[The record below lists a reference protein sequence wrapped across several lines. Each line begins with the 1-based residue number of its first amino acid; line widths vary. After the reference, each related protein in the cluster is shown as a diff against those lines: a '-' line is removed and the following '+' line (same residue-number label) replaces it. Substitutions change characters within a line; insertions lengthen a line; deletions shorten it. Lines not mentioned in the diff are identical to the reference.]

1 MNANNIISEPMTL
14 EDKLKAIDEAIA
26 KAQEASDTRR
36 RAAGLPVAPVDPA
49 ELTKC
54 DGCE

>member
-1 MNANNIISEPMTL
+1 MNANNIITEDMTL
-14 EDKLKAIDEAIA
+14 EEKLKAIDEAMKIGA
-26 KAQEASDTRR
+26 VEFNKKNGRP
-36 RAAGLPVAPVDPA
+36 LNAPVDPA